1 MALKILG
8 VVLVLALG
16 VAGGYFL
23 RPPVEQW
30 LTGRGEVEASV
41 IEERREE
48 DRLVL
53 ALRSGDQTMMA
64 TFRERIDDIAE
75 LVDVGDV
82 VTLHV
87 GGHGVFAD
95 DVPIVR
101 VQRPPPPPPSRRRR
115 RSEEA
120 EEGAEGTAADEH
132 AAGTSGEHAS
142 DEHASEAHASE
153 VGEANATGASEEHA
167 SGAPSEETPEPHTA
181 EPARAHGHT
190 S

>member
-8 VVLVLALG
+8 FVVLLALG
-16 VAGGYFL
+16 VAGGYL
-23 RPPVEQW
+23 LHPPVEQW

-41 IEERREE
+41 LEERREE

-53 ALRSGDQTMMA
+53 SLRSGDQTMMA

-75 LVDVGDV
+75 LVEVGDV
-82 VTLHV
+82 VTLRV

-101 VQRPPPPPPSRRRR
+101 VQRPPPPPASRRRR

-120 EEGAEGTAADEH
+120 ESETATAGAGAGEATEAHEAGAATTPAEGEPPAHAGQAHADE
-132 AAGTSGEHAS
+132 APSG
-142 DEHASEAHASE
+142 EAHASE
-153 VGEANATGASEEHA
+153 PIAARGHGHA
-167 SGAPSEETPEPHTA
+167 S
-181 EPARAHGHT
+181 
-190 S
+190 

>member
-1 MALKILG
+1 MALKMLG

-16 VAGGYFL
+16 IAGGYAV

-53 ALRSGDQTMMA
+53 ALRSGDHTLMA
-64 TFRERIDDIAE
+64 TFRERVDDIAE
-75 LVDVGDV
+75 LVEVGDV
-82 VTLHV
+82 VTLRV

-115 RSEEA
+115 RG
-120 EEGAEGTAADEH
+120 EEGEGERTATSTEAAAAEHG
-132 AAGTSGEHAS
+132 
-142 DEHASEAHASE
+142 ASEASE
-153 VGEANATGASEEHA
+153 QGPAGEAHAAEATHA
-167 SGAPSEETPEPHTA
+167 GEATHGSGAEPE
-181 EPARAHGHT
+181 RGHGHT

>member
-8 VVLVLALG
+8 FVVLLGLG

-41 IEERREE
+41 LEERREE

-53 ALRSGDQTMMA
+53 SLRSGDQTMMA

-75 LVDVGDV
+75 LVEVGDV
-82 VTLHV
+82 VTLRV

-101 VQRPPPPPPSRRRR
+101 VQRPPPPPAPRRRR
-115 RSEEA
+115 RTEDAEGETATAGAEA
-120 EEGAEGTAADEH
+120 AGEATATEAHGGHEEGAGHASEPAAEP
-132 AAGTSGEHAS
+132 HAS
-142 DEHASEAHASE
+142 DAHAGDAHGGPEIAERGHGHAS
-153 VGEANATGASEEHA
+153 
-167 SGAPSEETPEPHTA
+167 
-181 EPARAHGHT
+181 
-190 S
+190 